1 MAITKTI
8 TKKVYGQAIVK
19 FVGDGT
25 SNVDLYSDIKLND
38 ETVTAGNLSVTIN
51 SITYSNGSSSAPIQI
66 LRNGTLV
73 LQLFGNDNWYLAQ
86 SQGFSDTANASAN
99 IVVIVPSPG
108 GTVYLGLTKA
118 GGYTTSPYYPFTNG
132 R

>member
-1 MAITKTI
+1 MAITKTV

-25 SNVDLYSDIKLND
+25 SNVDLYSDIKLSD
-38 ETVTAGNLSVTIN
+38 ETVTAGNLNVTIN
-51 SITYSNGSSSAPIQI
+51 SITYSNGSSSNPI
-66 LRNGTLV
+66 LVYRNNTLI

-86 SQGFSDTANASAN
+86 SQGFSDGANASAN

-108 GTVYLGLTKA
+108 GTVYLGLTKTT
-118 GGYTTSPYYPFTNG
+118 GYTTTPLYN
-132 R
+132 RL